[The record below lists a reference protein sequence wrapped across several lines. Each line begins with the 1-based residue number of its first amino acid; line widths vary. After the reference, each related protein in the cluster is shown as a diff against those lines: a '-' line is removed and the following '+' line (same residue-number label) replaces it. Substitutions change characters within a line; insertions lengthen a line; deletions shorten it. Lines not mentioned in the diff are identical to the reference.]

1 MEQFIEMINELIEKI
16 AAEFENIKE
25 HKECYLRLKNYDK
38 KIIDHIQHIKF
49 DPKNRDSYLSRSFSY
64 YLQKNYEDDAED
76 NFNKIDELHPEN
88 LRIDLIQI
96 PLSYLRE
103 DYDKILKII
112 SQRNEMFREKPN
124 AFQEFYNIPSNI
136 INYLRIEK
144 EQEKDQARVDERNKV
159 IADLS
164 HSIKNLVKT
173 VIDPLENL
181 KQETVVKPQVI
192 ENALKG
198 ANLIR
203 EIVNAMNLSFRGS
216 IDDFYYDAEHNTGKE
231 RLNLQSAILE
241 SLRYSAGNMFD
252 GKYFGKFQKK
262 YFPTKDIYLTAKSE
276 WANASQSD
284 DSEMYLFL
292 EKHFFKTDIFFG
304 DAKTFIVGND
314 KGSAVK
320 FLVLFQEIILNA
332 VKYVAFVEKEK
343 RFLRIRFTSDA
354 NQISVRTENPFKP
367 NVKAKTTGIG
377 HVIIENFAKLLN
389 AESPIVTK
397 YENLYSVEIRFPN
410 FWEERKGQ

>member
-1 MEQFIEMINELIEKI
+1 MEKAQVKIEHEQKI
-16 AAEFENIKE
+16 A
-25 HKECYLRLKNYDK
+25 
-38 KIIDHIQHIKF
+38 
-49 DPKNRDSYLSRSFSY
+49 
-64 YLQKNYEDDAED
+64 
-76 NFNKIDELHPEN
+76 
-88 LRIDLIQI
+88 
-96 PLSYLRE
+96 
-103 DYDKILKII
+103 
-112 SQRNEMFREKPN
+112 
-124 AFQEFYNIPSNI
+124 
-136 INYLRIEK
+136 
-144 EQEKDQARVDERNKV
+144 QARVDERNKV

-181 KQETVVKPQVI
+181 KQETLVKPQVI

-216 IDDFYYDAEHNTGKE
+216 IDDFYYDAKHNTGKE
-231 RLNLQSAILE
+231 GLSFQTIILE

-262 YFPTKDIYLTAKSE
+262 YFPTKDIFLTAKSE
-276 WANASQSD
+276 WANVSQADCSD
-284 DSEMYLFL
+284 MYPYL
-292 EKHFFKTDIFFG
+292 EKYFFETDITFG
-304 DAKTFIVGND
+304 DAKTFITGND
-314 KGSAVK
+314 KGSAIK

-343 RFLRIRFTSDA
+343 RFLRIRFTSDE
-354 NQISVRTENPFKP
+354 NQISVRTENPFRP

-389 AESPIVTK
+389 AESPVVSK
-397 YENLYSVEIRFPN
+397 DGNLYSVEIRFPN
-410 FWEERKGQ
+410 FWEERKIQ